1 MFLKKCDLN
10 KSNDLMNN
18 IRNSDFNL
26 RDMKNDFCTT
36 NNNTY
41 KPYHNVL
48 RSCNNLEKDFL
59 KDLKGTHYKLGNDD
73 IWELLR
79 KK

>member
-26 RDMKNDFCTT
+26 RDMKNDFCIT